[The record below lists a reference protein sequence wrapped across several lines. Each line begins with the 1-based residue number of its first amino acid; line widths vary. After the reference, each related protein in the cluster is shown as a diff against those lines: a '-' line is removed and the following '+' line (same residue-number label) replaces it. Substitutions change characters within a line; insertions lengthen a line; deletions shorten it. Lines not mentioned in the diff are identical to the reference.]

1 MDKAD
6 ILRWSRKY
14 EKDHAV
20 WTRKEQ
26 ELGAKLRRT
35 KVMTREDLAQIVE
48 WKFKD
53 DERKKAKVLKA
64 ISKNEDTTVM
74 KISSQA
80 FCVPGE
86 EDAYRM
92 NSLMMLNGVSPVIAS
107 AILAF
112 FDPKRY
118 GVFDNAVWRALL
130 GNEPPNLYSTQ
141 NYLKLLEALRKTAAK
156 HNLDVRV
163 VEKGLF
169 KKGLDEADSA

>member
-6 ILRWSRKY
+6 ILRWTRKY
-14 EKDHAV
+14 DKDHAV
-20 WTRKEQ
+20 LSQKEQ

-35 KVMTREDLAQIVE
+35 KVMTREDLEQIVE
-48 WKFKD
+48 WEFKD
-53 DERKKAKVLKA
+53 DERKKKKVQEA
-64 ISKNEDTTVM
+64 VSKNDDDSVM

-107 AILAF
+107 AILSL

-118 GVFDNAVWRALL
+118 GVFETPVWRALL
-130 GNEPPNLYSTQ
+130 GNEPPNLFSTQ
-141 NYLKLLEALRKTAAK
+141 NYLKLLAALRKTAAK
-156 HNLDVRV
+156 YNLDVRV
-163 VEKGLF
+163 VEKGLY
-169 KKGLDEADSA
+169 KKSLDHD

>member
-14 EKDHAV
+14 DKDNAI
-20 WTRKEQ
+20 WSQKEQ
-26 ELGAKLRRT
+26 ELGSKLRKA

-53 DERKKAKVLKA
+53 DERKRAKVLEA
-64 ISKNEDTTVM
+64 ISKNSDEV
-74 KISSQA
+74 IENVSRQA

-86 EDAYRM
+86 EDTYRM

-107 AILAF
+107 VILAF
-112 FDPKRY
+112 FDPNRY
-118 GVFDNAVWRALL
+118 GVFDSAVWRALL
-130 GNEPPNLYSTQ
+130 GNEPPNLFSAQ
-141 NYLKLLEALRKTAAK
+141 NYLKLLMTLRKTAAK
-156 HNLDVRV
+156 YNLDARI

-169 KKGLDEADSA
+169 KKSLDEA

>member
-1 MDKAD
+1 VDKAE
-6 ILRWSRKY
+6 ILKYSRKY
-14 EKDHAV
+14 DKDQAG
-20 WTRKEQ
+20 WNRREQ

-35 KVMTREDLAQIVE
+35 KVMTLEDLVQIVE

-53 DERKKAKVLKA
+53 DEHKREKVLQA
-64 ISKNEDTTVM
+64 ISKNDDAAVM

-92 NSLMMLNGVSPVIAS
+92 NSLMMLNGVSPVLAS
-107 AILAF
+107 VVLTF

-118 GVFDNAVWRALL
+118 GIFDNTVWRALL
-130 GNEPPNLYSTQ
+130 GNEPPNLFSTQ
-141 NYLKLLEALRKTAAK
+141 NYLKLLAALRKTAAK
-156 HNLDVRV
+156 HNLDVRT

-169 KKGLDEADSA
+169 KRSLDEA

>member
-6 ILRWSRKY
+6 ILRWSRRY
-14 EKDHAV
+14 DKDYAA
-20 WTRKEQ
+20 WSQREQ

-35 KVMTREDLAQIVE
+35 KVMTREELAQIVE

-53 DERKKAKVLKA
+53 DERKKAKVLDA
-64 ISKNEDTTVM
+64 VSKNEDDIVV
-74 KISSQA
+74 KISTQA

-92 NSLMMLNGVSPVIAS
+92 NSLMMLNGVSPVVAS
-107 AILAF
+107 VILAF

-118 GVFDNAVWRALL
+118 GVFDTAVWRALL
-130 GNEPPNLYSTQ
+130 GNEPPNLFSTQ
-141 NYLKLLEALRKTAAK
+141 NYLKLLAVLRKTSAK
-156 HNLDVRV
+156 YNLDARI

-169 KKGLDEADSA
+169 KKSLDEA